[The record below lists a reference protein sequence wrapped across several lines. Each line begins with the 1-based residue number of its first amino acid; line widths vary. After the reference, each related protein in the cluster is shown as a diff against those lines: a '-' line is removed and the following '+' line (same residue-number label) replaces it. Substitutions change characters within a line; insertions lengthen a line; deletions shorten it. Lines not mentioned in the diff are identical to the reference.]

1 MRTIMKSLFVLSL
14 ILLPGA
20 LSSVQAQALKT
31 VATFSILGDWVAN
44 VGGDKIELVVL
55 VGPDADSHGY
65 EPTPRDMLALAGAD
79 IVFENGLGF
88 EAWLGALYDASAS
101 RARRVVV
108 TEGVDPI
115 AAVESGAQ
123 NTEYDHEG
131 HDRPGHDHDH
141 NHEHHSHE
149 QHAHEHDHG
158 EFDPH
163 TWHDV
168 RNAVIAVELIRD
180 ALAEADPAN
189 AASYS
194 ANAASYLEE
203 LEALDAFVSLEASRL
218 PEQRRKLVTNHH
230 SLGYFA
236 RAYGFEVIG
245 TLLPLSTDV
254 GEAAAGDMSALID
267 AIRAAGIPALFVEN
281 VANSSL
287 IERIAAEAGVTVAPS
302 LYTDAL
308 GAPGSAGDTYLNM
321 FRHNLAVITAALSR

>member
-1 MRTIMKSLFVLSL
+1 MRNIMKSLFALSF
-14 ILLPGA
+14 ILLAGA
-20 LSSVQAQALKT
+20 LSSVQAQPLKA
-31 VATFSILGDWVAN
+31 VATFSIVGDWVAN
-44 VGGDKIELVVL
+44 VGGDEIELVVL

-65 EPTPRDMLALAGAD
+65 EPTPRDMLAIAGAD

-88 EAWLGALYDASAS
+88 ETWLDALYDASGS
-101 RARRVVV
+101 RAQRVVV
-108 TEGVDPI
+108 TQGVDPI
-115 AAVESGAQ
+115 AAAESGAQ
-123 NTEYDHEG
+123 HDHHHED
-131 HDRPGHDHDH
+131 HDHDPDHDHDH
-141 NHEHHSHE
+141 DHHHEDHGHE
-149 QHAHEHDHG
+149 GHDHG

-203 LEALDAFVSLEASRL
+203 LEALDALVSLEASRL

-230 SLGYFA
+230 SMGYFA

-254 GEAAAGDMSALID
+254 GEAAAGDMSALVD

-321 FRHNLAVITAALSR
+321 FRHNLAVISAALGR

>member
-1 MRTIMKSLFVLSL
+1 MRTIMNSLFVLSL

-44 VGGDKIELVVL
+44 VGGDEIELVVL

-65 EPTPRDMLALAGAD
+65 EPTPRDMLAIAGAD

-88 EAWLGALYDASAS
+88 ETWLDALYDASGS
-101 RARRVVV
+101 RAQRVVV
-108 TEGVDPI
+108 TQGVDPI
-115 AAVESGAQ
+115 AAAESGAQ
-123 NTEYDHEG
+123 HDHHHED
-131 HDRPGHDHDH
+131 HDHDPDHDHDH
-141 NHEHHSHE
+141 DHHHEDHGHE
-149 QHAHEHDHG
+149 GHDHG

-189 AASYS
+189 AASYR

-203 LEALDAFVSLEASRL
+203 LEALDALVSLEASRL

-230 SLGYFA
+230 SMGYFA

>member
-1 MRTIMKSLFVLSL
+1 MRTIMNSLFVLSL

-44 VGGDKIELVVL
+44 VGGDEIELVVL

-65 EPTPRDMLALAGAD
+65 EPTPRDMLAIAGAD

-88 EAWLGALYDASAS
+88 ETWLDALYDASGS
-101 RARRVVV
+101 RAQRVVV
-108 TEGVDPI
+108 TQGVDPI
-115 AAVESGAQ
+115 AAAESGAQ
-123 NTEYDHEG
+123 HDHHHED
-131 HDRPGHDHDH
+131 HDHDPDHDHDH
-141 NHEHHSHE
+141 DHHHEDHGHE
-149 QHAHEHDHG
+149 GHDHG

-189 AASYS
+189 AASYR

-203 LEALDAFVSLEASRL
+203 LEALDALVSLEASRL

-230 SLGYFA
+230 SMGYFA

-254 GEAAAGDMSALID
+254 GEAAAGDMSALVD
-267 AIRAAGIPALFVEN
+267 AIRAARIPALFIEN

-321 FRHNLAVITAALSR
+321 FRHNLAVISAALGR

>member
-1 MRTIMKSLFVLSL
+1 MRNIMKSLFALSF
-14 ILLPGA
+14 ILLAGA
-20 LSSVQAQALKT
+20 LSSVQAQPLKA
-31 VATFSILGDWVAN
+31 VATFSIVGDWVAN

-65 EPTPRDMLALAGAD
+65 EPTPRDMLAIAGAD

-88 EAWLGALYDASAS
+88 ETWLDALYDASGS
-101 RARRVVV
+101 RAQRVVV
-108 TEGVDPI
+108 TQGVDPI
-115 AAVESGAQ
+115 AAAESGAQ
-123 NTEYDHEG
+123 HDHHHED
-131 HDRPGHDHDH
+131 HDHDPDHDHDH
-141 NHEHHSHE
+141 DHHHEDHGHE
-149 QHAHEHDHG
+149 GHDHG

-203 LEALDAFVSLEASRL
+203 LEALDALVSLEASRL

-230 SLGYFA
+230 SMGYFA

-254 GEAAAGDMSALID
+254 GEAAAGDMSALVD

>member
-44 VGGDKIELVVL
+44 VGGDEIELVVL

-65 EPTPRDMLALAGAD
+65 EPTPRDMLAIAGAD

-88 EAWLGALYDASAS
+88 ETWLDALYDASGS
-101 RARRVVV
+101 RAQRVVV
-108 TEGVDPI
+108 TQGVDPI
-115 AAVESGAQ
+115 AAAESGAQ
-123 NTEYDHEG
+123 HDHHHED
-131 HDRPGHDHDH
+131 HDHDPDHDHDH
-141 NHEHHSHE
+141 DHHYEDHGHEG
-149 QHAHEHDHG
+149 HDHG

-189 AASYS
+189 AASYR

-203 LEALDAFVSLEASRL
+203 LEALDALVSLEASRL

-230 SLGYFA
+230 SMGYFA

-254 GEAAAGDMSALID
+254 GEAAAGDMSALVD
-267 AIRAAGIPALFVEN
+267 AIRAARIPALFIEN

-321 FRHNLAVITAALSR
+321 FRHNLAVISAALGR